1 MSRGNPLLVSWS
13 TKKRTGWGFGF
24 DLHRDEL
31 ERLRAAGG
39 ELAEVVGGRYHSDSL
54 QGDRFAVGAEVVL
67 VDEPDN
73 PRDAQPRS
81 SATSR
86 ALSRKEESKLWLSRF
101 RADSGC

>member
-1 MSRGNPLLVSWS
+1 M
-13 TKKRTGWGFGF
+13 
-24 DLHRDEL
+24 
-31 ERLRAAGG
+31 
-39 ELAEVVGGRYHSDSL
+39 
-54 QGDRFAVGAEVVL
+54 GAEVVL